1 MLAAVHWLF
10 VYGTLMPG
18 RLRWPH
24 VADVVAE
31 TRPATVPGTL
41 YDTGR
46 GYPALV
52 LPDGSPA
59 APEGSATGPATS
71 AVEGVLLGVRDDDAV
86 AVLALLDEVEGPEY
100 RRVGVTTADGT
111 HASTYEWVG
120 RRDGFAALA
129 GRWDRSDE
137 R

>member
-24 VADVVAE
+24 VAGVVAE
-31 TRPATVPGTL
+31 TRPATVTGTL

-46 GYPALV
+46 GYPAL
-52 LPDGSPA
+52 LLTGS
-59 APEGSATGPATS
+59 S
-71 AVEGVLLGVRDDDAV
+71 AVEGVLLGVRDEDAQS
-86 AVLALLDEVEGPEY
+86 VLTLLDEVEGPEY
-100 RRVGVTTADGT
+100 RRARVTTADGT
-111 HASTYEWVG
+111 PASTYEWVG
-120 RRDGFAALA
+120 DPNGFAVLA